1 MLVNINLI
9 LKRYNMK
16 YIDIFSMDKNDVKK
30 MIKCSILEP
39 DWRCNI
45 IKELLCLRE
54 NQSFCNLDQAEI
66 NEMLYYIST
75 YR

>member
-16 YIDIFSMDKNDVKK
+16 YIDLFSMDKNDVKR

-39 DWRCNI
+39 DWSCNI
-45 IKELLCLRE
+45 IRVALYLRQ
-54 NQSFCNLDQAEI
+54 NKSP
-66 NEMLYYIST
+66 
-75 YR
+75 

>member
-1 MLVNINLI
+1 MLVNINSI

-16 YIDIFSMDKNDVKK
+16 YIDLFSMDKSDVKK
-30 MIKCSILEP
+30 IIKCSILEP

-54 NQSFCNLDQAEI
+54 NQNFCNLDQTEVK
-66 NEMLYYIST
+66 EMLYYIST